1 MKTLHQEDGIGKH
14 SIPGFLTGLPGTE
27 IHKLILQ
34 KTIPHGIW
42 ALSHL
47 SNLINILRTC
57 LIEQR
62 CVSCWCD
69 THVCVFMHIGEPMTC
84 YICGSQRITLMI
96 GSHFQLSLWWF
107 VVPCCISQ
115 AVYSTSSRNN
125 AAWALQLSVGAL
137 VLQKWANGS
146 ELPTLCITEFGFQF
160 LKNKKSSLPNK
171 EPLVSHPSD
180 NKDKG
185 ENMYKG

>member
-1 MKTLHQEDGIGKH
+1 
-14 SIPGFLTGLPGTE
+14 
-27 IHKLILQ
+27 
-34 KTIPHGIW
+34 
-42 ALSHL
+42 
-47 SNLINILRTC
+47 
-57 LIEQR
+57 
-62 CVSCWCD
+62 
-69 THVCVFMHIGEPMTC
+69 
-84 YICGSQRITLMI
+84 MI

-107 VVPCCISQ
+107 VVPCCIIQ
-115 AVYSTSSRNN
+115 AVYPTSSRNN

>member
-1 MKTLHQEDGIGKH
+1 MIPKKNIISPTFTMKTLHQEDGIGKH

-47 SNLINILRTC
+47 SNLINILRIC

-62 CVSCWCD
+62 CISCWCD
-69 THVCVFMHIGEPMTC
+69 AHVCVFMQIGEHMTC
-84 YICGSQRITLMI
+84 YICGRRRITLRI

-115 AVYSTSSRNN
+115 AVYPTSSRNN
-125 AAWALQLSVGAL
+125 AAWAKCRSTSTT
-137 VLQKWANGS
+137 K
-146 ELPTLCITEFGFQF
+146 
-160 LKNKKSSLPNK
+160 
-171 EPLVSHPSD
+171 VS
-180 NKDKG
+180 
-185 ENMYKG
+185 